1 MVEAK
6 VSKNRGQNPSGAMRG
21 TMSVTSVAAP
31 VSTGRT
37 FRFGGGMGISDL
49 RAVNFAYQMGYVWIG
64 NGTLGTN
71 DNVYF
76 ADSSATYTVTGVV
89 PILPAD
95 ATLGASYITN
105 VWKQFARVVYH
116 RIRVHIMPVAA
127 AVSSSTTIDV
137 VLAPFRGGS
146 GVPVFKTDTTAGN
159 SAVSAVG
166 FSGAVQ
172 FDMWQG
178 ISMDITK
185 FIAGGSGT
193 RQNEFNVASSVASTS
208 ETATTGTL
216 IAPCGLF
223 FAGDST
229 GSSYRGFGVGRVYV
243 EILVDLLDFTGG
255 YVAANPGLSLSDAMR
270 DVALRVSSI
279 RLSKS
284 CSSSESSSHKGEMK
298 KAAESAV
305 ADDHFAV
312 VRSCDVESDTLPLGT
327 PTLLR
332 QPARAPTQVS
342 KRP

>member
-229 GSSYRGFGVGRVYV
+229 GSSYRVSV
-243 EILVDLLDFTGG
+243 LVASTWRFW
-255 YVAANPGLSLSDAMR
+255 
-270 DVALRVSSI
+270 
-279 RLSKS
+279 
-284 CSSSESSSHKGEMK
+284 
-298 KAAESAV
+298 
-305 ADDHFAV
+305 
-312 VRSCDVESDTLPLGT
+312 
-327 PTLLR
+327 
-332 QPARAPTQVS
+332 
-342 KRP
+342 